1 MMPWL
6 ESIGLIM
13 LLLVGW
19 FWFDG
24 FQSRAAAMHAARAA
38 CAADGLLLL
47 DDTVALASVRL
58 GRDDE
63 GRLRLRR
70 TYDFEY
76 SDTGDN
82 RCAAQLTLLG
92 DELLLLRLTKAAA
105 SGPRL
110 QVADGGGAAADGQTS
125 VAQPPRRWS

>member
-1 MMPWL
+1 MPWL
-6 ESIGLIM
+6 ESIGLIL

-24 FQSRAAAMHAARAA
+24 FQSRAAAMRAARAA

-82 RCAAQLTLLG
+82 RRTAQLTLLG
-92 DELLLLRLTKAAA
+92 DQLIRN
-105 SGPRL
+105 R
-110 QVADGGGAAADGQTS
+110 
-125 VAQPPRRWS
+125 

>member
-1 MMPWL
+1 MPWL
-6 ESIGLIM
+6 ESIGLLM

-24 FQSRAAAMHAARAA
+24 FQSRAAAMRAAHAA

-58 GRDDE
+58 GRDDA

-82 RCAAQLTLLG
+82 RRAAQLTLLG
-92 DELLLLRLTKAAA
+92 TELLLRLTTVAA

-110 QVADGGGAAADGQTS
+110 RVVGDGEAATGSQTS
-125 VAQPPRRWS
+125 AAQPPRRS

>member
-6 ESIGLIM
+6 ESIGLLM

-24 FQSRAAAMHAARAA
+24 FQSRAAAMRAAHAA

-58 GRDDE
+58 GRDDA

-82 RCAAQLTLLG
+82 RRAAQLTLLG
-92 DELLLLRLTKAAA
+92 TELLLLRLTTVAA

-110 QVADGGGAAADGQTS
+110 RVVGDGEAATGSQTS
-125 VAQPPRRWS
+125 AAQPPRRS

>member
-6 ESIGLIM
+6 EIVGLIV
-13 LLLVGW
+13 LLLVSW

-24 FQSRAAAMHAARAA
+24 FQARAAAMRAARAA

-47 DDTVALASVRL
+47 DDTVALATLRL
-58 GRDDE
+58 QRDDE

-82 RCAAQLTLLG
+82 RRAAQLALLG
-92 DELLLLRLTKAAA
+92 DEVLLLRLAPPAAVA
-105 SGPRL
+105 GGRL
-110 QVADGGGAAADGQTS
+110 RVFGGRQTGDES
-125 VAQPPRRWS
+125 

>member
-6 ESIGLIM
+6 EICGLGV
-13 LLLVGW
+13 LLLAGW
-19 FWFDG
+19 LWFDG
-24 FQSRAAAMHAARAA
+24 FQARAAAMRAARAA

-47 DDTVALASVRL
+47 DDTVALAHLRL
-58 GRDDE
+58 QRDDD

-82 RCAAQLTLLG
+82 RRVAQLALLG
-92 DELLLLRLTKAAA
+92 DEVLLLRLMPPATGA
-105 SGPRL
+105 GGRL
-110 QVADGGGAAADGQTS
+110 RVVGGRQAADDG
-125 VAQPPRRWS
+125 